1 MTLDRTLVIRFG
13 ALGDL
18 CICGWFLSGLKN
30 AHPESEISLL
40 TKQQFSD
47 LAMQFS
53 GVDKVVAPDLS
64 NPLTAAKSAV
74 INSFDKIIDAHS
86 VLRSKQMLLLSCKRA
101 DSTLKKDTFSR
112 FALIARARFGIRHP
126 DTPVTHLLDRFCK
139 LEQNITPSAPLAH
152 LDNKSVDSP
161 IAIAPGAMW
170 KSKQW
175 PIENFNTVIQQ
186 LLNNGKNIRLFLGPQ
201 EKQWFNNSSLAK
213 ITDSKIQ
220 VIDNQPLTEVAR
232 LLGECSQTITNDSG
246 LLHLSETTNT
256 PVIAIFGPTV
266 EQFGYF
272 PLLENSIAL
281 THDISCR
288 PCSRAGR
295 QDCRRQDLACLT
307 AITPASVL
315 AAVGGE

>member
-1 MTLDRTLVIRFG
+1 MNRTLVIRFG

-40 TKQQFSD
+40 TKQRFSD

-53 GVDKVVAPDLS
+53 GVDKIVAPDLS
-64 NPLTAAKSAV
+64 NPLTAANSAEIKSF
-74 INSFDKIIDAHS
+74 NKIIDAHS
-86 VLRSKQMLLLSCKRA
+86 VLRSKQMLLLSGKRA
-101 DSTLKKDTFSR
+101 DSILKKDTFSR

-139 LEQNITPSAPLAH
+139 LEQNVKPSAPLAH
-152 LDNKSVDSP
+152 LDNKSADAP

-175 PIENFNTVIQQ
+175 PIENFDTVIQH
-186 LLNNGKNIRLFLGPQ
+186 LLHNDKNIRLFLGPQ
-201 EKQWFNNSSLAK
+201 EMQWFSNSSLAR
-213 ITDSKIQ
+213 ITNSKMQI
-220 VIDNQPLTEVAR
+220 INNQPLTEVAR

-246 LLHLSETTNT
+246 LLHLSEATNT

-266 EQFGYF
+266 KQFGYF

-281 THDISCR
+281 THDITCR

-295 QDCRRQDLACLT
+295 KDCRRQDLACLT
-307 AITPASVL
+307 EITPASVL
-315 AAVGGE
+315 TAVGGE

>member
-64 NPLTAAKSAV
+64 NPLTAAKSAD
-74 INSFDKIIDAHS
+74 IKSYDKIIDAHS
-86 VLRSKQMLLLSCKRA
+86 VLRSKQMLLLSGKRA

-112 FALIARARFGIRHP
+112 FTLIARARFGIRHP

>member
-1 MTLDRTLVIRFG
+1 MNRTLVIRFG

-40 TKQQFSD
+40 TKQRFSD

-53 GVDKVVAPDLS
+53 GVDKIVAPDLS
-64 NPLTAAKSAV
+64 TPLTAANSAEIKSF
-74 INSFDKIIDAHS
+74 NKIIDAHS
-86 VLRSKQMLLLSCKRA
+86 VLRSKQMLLLSGKRA
-101 DSTLKKDTFSR
+101 DSILKKDTFSR

-139 LEQNITPSAPLAH
+139 LEQNVKPSAPLAH
-152 LDNKSVDSP
+152 LDNKSADAP

-175 PIENFNTVIQQ
+175 PIENFDTVIQH
-186 LLNNGKNIRLFLGPQ
+186 LLHNDKNIRLFLGPQ
-201 EKQWFNNSSLAK
+201 EMQWFSNSSLAR
-213 ITDSKIQ
+213 ITNSKMQI
-220 VIDNQPLTEVAR
+220 INNQPLTEVAR

-246 LLHLSETTNT
+246 LLHLSEATNT

-266 EQFGYF
+266 KQFGYF

-281 THDISCR
+281 THDITCR

-295 QDCRRQDLACLT
+295 KDCRRQDLACLT
-307 AITPASVL
+307 EITPASVL
-315 AAVGGE
+315 TAVGGE

>member
-1 MTLDRTLVIRFG
+1 MDRTLVIRFG

-18 CICGWFLSGLKN
+18 CICGWFLSGLKS

-47 LAMQFS
+47 LALQFS
-53 GVDKVVAPDLS
+53 GVDKIVAPDLS
-64 NPLTAAKSAV
+64 NPLTAAKSAD
-74 INSFDKIIDAHS
+74 IKSYDKIIDAHS
-86 VLRSKQMLLLSCKRA
+86 VLRSKQMLLLSGKRA

-112 FALIARARFGIRHP
+112 FTLIARARLGIRHP
-126 DTPVTHLLDRFCK
+126 NTPVTHLLDRFCK
-139 LEQNITPSAPLAH
+139 LEQNTTPSAPLAH
-152 LDNKSVDSP
+152 LDNKSADAP

-175 PIENFNTVIQQ
+175 PIENFDTVIQK
-186 LLNNGKNIRLFLGPQ
+186 LLHNEKNIRLFLGPQ
-201 EKQWFNNSSLAK
+201 EKQWFSNSSLAR
-213 ITDSKIQ
+213 IANSKMQ

-246 LLHLSETTNT
+246 LLHLSEATNT

-266 EQFGYF
+266 KQFGYF

-281 THDISCR
+281 TNDISCR

-295 QDCRRQDLACLT
+295 KDCRRQDLACLT
-307 AITPASVL
+307 EITPASVL